1 MKRIYKI
8 CISLLLLTI
17 MAFNGVNWNA
27 NAVEILQPNAAI
39 PEATVFLTTTK
50 TTIEQGDTQAL
61 TCTIRPTGG
70 TTAFFTSNS
79 SVATVD
85 QYGIIT
91 AHSVGTATITV
102 RYLYNGYLCTDSIEF
117 TVVPKSY
124 VLGMKNGTSYYIM
137 NYSSKRL
144 MGLETASDASLTNV
158 HTGEL
163 TENARYQWIA
173 EMQTD
178 ERFQLISAYSATGK
192 CLDITG
198 SNVDI
203 YTNNG
208 AEYTKFTIE
217 RENSGTYQGLYL
229 IKQGSKYVEQ
239 TSNYDVRATETL
251 SPSCYWSFMAV
262 PLQYAE
268 LFGHYYPI
276 GNDDNE
282 YFNTNRNYTYFRTVF
297 NSYDYATSWS
307 YTNNTPT
314 AAYNCMTK
322 RDDVFVFA
330 GHGDNGSITFF
341 NDEGENRGCLAI
353 NSTFADDANLGAD
366 RKYISMIDYNGL
378 SHARA
383 IIYLGCETGSEVGAY
398 NIVDKTFEKG
408 AHFVLGIKQI
418 VCDDDLD
425 EWLKYFLKGIA
436 QGKNIDETM
445 DYVDQNVRDFDV
457 TWKDDNGQ
465 THTTV
470 YETMPIYIRG
480 DSSQYLAIPN

>member
-1 MKRIYKI
+1 
-8 CISLLLLTI
+8 
-17 MAFNGVNWNA
+17 
-27 NAVEILQPNAAI
+27 
-39 PEATVFLTTTK
+39 
-50 TTIEQGDTQAL
+50 
-61 TCTIRPTGG
+61 
-70 TTAFFTSNS
+70 
-79 SVATVD
+79 
-85 QYGIIT
+85 
-91 AHSVGTATITV
+91 
-102 RYLYNGYLCTDSIEF
+102 
-117 TVVPKSY
+117 
-124 VLGMKNGTSYYIM
+124 
-137 NYSSKRL
+137 

-217 RENSGTYQGLYL
+217 RENSGTHEGLYL

-239 TSNYDVRATETL
+239 TSNYDVRTTEIL

-425 EWLKYFLKGIA
+425 DWLKYFLKGIA